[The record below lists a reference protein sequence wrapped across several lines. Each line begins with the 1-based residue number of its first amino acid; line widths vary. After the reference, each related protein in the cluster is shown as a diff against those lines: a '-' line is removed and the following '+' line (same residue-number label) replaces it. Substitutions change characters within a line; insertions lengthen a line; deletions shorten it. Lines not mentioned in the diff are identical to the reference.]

1 VVQHLWSVLRGSGRR
16 LSQTGT
22 SQERSKRPE
31 GGPGVD
37 DPLSS
42 QTPLPPS
49 PRHLSLALQLLQ
61 ELGHV
66 LRVTSCPPSA
76 LPERRC
82 LSICTV
88 NNTRELPRTQIL
100 NATKNI
106 NVGRLSRAHTHTH
119 TQRERERDP
128 CPKGWQTRGR
138 QWQDGRASAS
148 PSTASSPSSSDSE
161 PPQGT
166 VRKCTMSPRCRTG
179 HLNQCLSVL
188 LNCMQPTAKM
198 SCRPLNADLKKGGG
212 QCLLRS
218 RS

>member
-1 VVQHLWSVLRGSGRR
+1 MVQHLWSVLRGSGRR

-82 LSICTV
+82 LSICIV

-119 TQRERERDP
+119 TEREREREIP
-128 CPKGWQTRGR
+128 VQRGGKHEGGSGKTAGPPPPR
-138 QWQDGRASAS
+138 QRPPHHPVLTLSRLRARSGSA
-148 PSTASSPSSSDSE
+148 P
-161 PPQGT
+161 
-166 VRKCTMSPRCRTG
+166 
-179 HLNQCLSVL
+179 
-188 LNCMQPTAKM
+188 
-198 SCRPLNADLKKGGG
+198 
-212 QCLLRS
+212 
-218 RS
+218 